1 MVSKLAFCLGGPR
14 FAPRS
19 HQYFFFNFFFFFGG
33 LILIPF
39 EPFKKLDIKAKKPI
53 WILKKIQNF
62 FCLHLPGFNL
72 ANNYFST
79 IFEFL
84 EPTTPIRYPYRALG
98 MILSKKNAKK
108 KMSLRGLEP
117 VTLCTPIVVKSVS
130 IPWKLGTKWL
140 VLFFPADFLD
150 TLKLSREQHEMGN
163 SDGVGFFQEKSAG
176 KKLMRLF
183 VPNFL
188 GLYSKLL
195 PETWFWAV
203 TKDV

>member
-1 MVSKLAFCLGGPR
+1 MTFINFVSYQQGFIFKSLRFCWCSGQQISLLSG
-14 FAPRS
+14 RS
-19 HQYFFFNFFFFFGG
+19 PVRAQVTPVFFFNFFFFFGG

-98 MILSKKNAKK
+98 MILIIKKNCKK
-108 KMSLRGLEP
+108 KIVPQGARTCDPLYTNCGQISKHTMKIRHKMACTIFSCGLFGHFE
-117 VTLCTPIVVKSVS
+117 T
-130 IPWKLGTKWL
+130 
-140 VLFFPADFLD
+140 F
-150 TLKLSREQHEMGN
+150 SRT
-163 SDGVGFFQEKSAG
+163 A
-176 KKLMRLF
+176 
-183 VPNFL
+183 
-188 GLYSKLL
+188 
-195 PETWFWAV
+195 
-203 TKDV
+203 